1 MLESVRQARSG
12 PRKRRILARRFRR
25 MPRHMVHKCGGRYE
39 PRTGGAPLTGTGAG
53 PDDNARNGRQDLK
66 LRISFVIVLAL
77 AALALAGCGAVG
89 GDSGPSGGGD
99 AGSSGASGP
108 GNTRG
113 EVAKLGTPS
122 LGRADAPVV
131 LTEYS
136 DYQ

>member
-1 MLESVRQARSG
+1 M
-12 PRKRRILARRFRR
+12 
-25 MPRHMVHKCGGRYE
+25 
-39 PRTGGAPLTGTGAG
+39 
-53 PDDNARNGRQDLK
+53 
-66 LRISFVIVLAL
+66 IVLAL

-99 AGSSGASGP
+99 AGSSGP
-108 GNTRG
+108 GNTGG

>member
-1 MLESVRQARSG
+1 VL
-12 PRKRRILARRFRR
+12 
-25 MPRHMVHKCGGRYE
+25 
-39 PRTGGAPLTGTGAG
+39 
-53 PDDNARNGRQDLK
+53 
-66 LRISFVIVLAL
+66 VLAL
-77 AALALAGCGAVG
+77 AALALAGC

-108 GNTRG
+108 GNTGG

>member
-1 MLESVRQARSG
+1 
-12 PRKRRILARRFRR
+12 
-25 MPRHMVHKCGGRYE
+25 
-39 PRTGGAPLTGTGAG
+39 
-53 PDDNARNGRQDLK
+53 
-66 LRISFVIVLAL
+66 VIVLAL